1 MKSSTLWNTFPP
13 TLGTDNFGFSALP
26 GGVRRSGG
34 IFFFIRDRAFIL
46 SATEDGSNYAWSR
59 SLTNSS
65 SSMYRGDGINTSK
78 SVGASVRCLRD

>member
-34 IFFFIRDRAFIL
+34 SFFFIRDRAFIL
-46 SATEDGSNYAWSR
+46 SATEIDDFNAWLRNLYDYGSNVSR
-59 SLTNSS
+59 N
-65 SSMYRGDGINTSK
+65 INYE